1 MVCSTSGMP
10 PSPLQND
17 ALIHSRAV
25 QAVSSPRMSS
35 RPCSHSLYS
44 ITTSNFRTMSRV
56 GRRMCALGPTS
67 FLLPTRKYYFANG
80 TQRRSVPTIV
90 CMRNHSLS
98 RRFPSISVIARR
110 RTSLS
115 SPESRNEIE
124 FFSRMRTGR
133 HRLSRT
139 HQRERLYAT
148 PRNPELLGTRF
159 TSSSSPPPPL
169 LY

>member
-10 PSPLQND
+10 PSPLQID

-25 QAVSSPRMSS
+25 QGVSSPRMSS

-80 TQRRSVPTIV
+80 TQRRSVPTCDVLLYIHEESFV
-90 CMRNHSLS
+90 GVQALTPTSSCLPMHAHKASLS
-98 RRFPSISVIARR
+98 RISPRLMYA
-110 RTSLS
+110 
-115 SPESRNEIE
+115 
-124 FFSRMRTGR
+124 
-133 HRLSRT
+133 RLSRS
-139 HQRERLYAT
+139 LI
-148 PRNPELLGTRF
+148 PRTRSQVLQSF
-159 TSSSSPPPPL
+159 PPD
-169 LY
+169 